1 MKEML
6 SNLADGQIELYR
18 NVSNLFHLRCHV
30 CLRRPGHGG
39 MGQDHSN
46 YSAHTRGRLAHFV
59 FTYSYD
65 RI

>member
-6 SNLADGQIELYR
+6 GNLADGQIELYK
-18 NVSNLFHLRCHV
+18 NVSDFLSLQSRCS
-30 CLRRPGHGG
+30 RRPGHGG
-39 MGQDHSN
+39 MGQNYSN

>member
-18 NVSNLFHLRCHV
+18 NVSDFLLRSCHGY
-30 CLRRPGHGG
+30 LRRLGHGG
-39 MGQDHSN
+39 MGQNHPN

-59 FTYSYD
+59 LTYSYD
-65 RI
+65 HI